1 MIQSKLKL
9 PSLISIDAYI
19 KGDASKNP
27 DVVSSEELNSILSK
41 VQKECGGDIHNEV
54 ILCTDNETEDI
65 FIKMINREDYC
76 VFTTIISP
84 KDDDYISEDWTQDI
98 IKYSQELQKV
108 QQILPKKR
116 IANLRTIATVGF
128 TEEEMS
134 EIFIKEYSE
143 FFDKRI
149 NEIGIVYNNCILTK
163 DDQIENPPFHM
174 KDYIIACT
182 SKDID
187 DSKRII
193 QELLDDLAFIAVFEG
208 KLERMYKAYMMF
220 DTKIDDL
227 EKRSVEM
234 LKTVSDILRKDVS
247 QKSLEKYLMQ
257 ISKQFSEISTMVAT
271 VSHDTSTVNS
281 DIHNA
286 GTLYNKWNEKPYEGY
301 PMVHV
306 TSLKDLD
313 VIAYAYKSINDK
325 LEITRGRLND
335 TLGIIKTYFDL
346 KQQKLSLKLQSSI
359 QESTKSQE
367 SMLVAAQEE
376 KVASQKSEKSLQ
388 FLTYL
393 FAGLGISEILANFI
407 IFYIEG
413 GELSTAFWFF
423 TMTLSIPLFILA
435 IIIISLKRK
444 SESEKSQNKR

>member
-1 MIQSKLKL
+1 MTQSKLII

-19 KGDASKNP
+19 KGDSSVNP
-27 DVVSSEELNSILSK
+27 DVIDPQELESILSK
-41 VQKECGGDIHNEV
+41 IQKECGVDIHNGV
-54 ILCTDNETEDI
+54 ILCTSKDSEDW
-65 FIKMINREDYC
+65 FIKVINREDFC

-84 KDDDYISEDWTQDI
+84 KDDDYISEDWTKDI
-98 IKYSQELQKV
+98 IKYSQDMQTIQKL
-108 QQILPKKR
+108 LPKNR
-116 IANLRTIATVGF
+116 IANLRVIGTAGF
-128 TEEEMS
+128 KEEGMS
-134 EIFIKEYSE
+134 EIFIKEYST
-143 FFDKRI
+143 FFNKRI
-149 NEIGIVYNNCILTK
+149 NEIGLVYNKCILTK

-174 KDYIIACT
+174 KDYIIACIA
-182 SKDID
+182 KDIE

-208 KLERMYKAYMMF
+208 KLERMYKAYMKF
-220 DTKIDDL
+220 DKKIDEL
-227 EKRSVEM
+227 EKRSVET
-234 LKTVSDILRKDVS
+234 LKTVSNILRKDVS
-247 QKSLEKYLMQ
+247 QITLEKYLMR

-271 VSHDTSTVNS
+271 ISHDKSTVNS

-286 GTLYNKWNEKPYEGY
+286 STLYNKWNEKPYEGY

-313 VIAYAYKSINDK
+313 VIAYAYKSISDK

-367 SMLVAAQEE
+367 SILLAAQDE
-376 KVASQKSEKSLQ
+376 KVASQKSERSLQ

-407 IFYIEG
+407 IYYISG
-413 GELSTAFWFF
+413 GNVTTAVLFF
-423 TMTLSIPLFILA
+423 SITLAIPLIILA
-435 IIIISLKRK
+435 VIIMSIKKRAEQENNLK
-444 SESEKSQNKR
+444 NK

>member
-247 QKSLEKYLMQ
+247 QKILEDYLMQ